1 MKIYLKIN
9 QVNKTVIQEQFLINI
24 LDRKQLS
31 NIQFELALNQNM
43 HRCQVIQTNILS
55 DQIKNAKI
63 VKEKVQRK
71 VDHALL
77 KIDENIQSFSKP
89 TQILS
94 RLTYNSLVKQYKS
107 LIESN
112 QELLI
117 IDKNI
122 NNELL
127 PNLRSLLE
135 QGCGCGCSLD
145 LIRHITYN
153 ISLLIKENGSIAEK
167 PLMKHFQQQQILFH
181 VDFQLLLIRYDMIAL
196 EDLMVLL
203 IVSKLAKP
211 NEIKSYA
218 KTIFRLNLLIMK
230 KQLCTTATDL
240 FQLLY
245 HVLKLD
251 RLKRIIDMMTII
263 KNYIHS
269 HPINTFNALKPLKL
283 EFDFNNYDMK
293 FLHDLKLLSDIWY
306 KRYLLSQTNETD
318 RIVSEIIDE
327 EQEQEDQNQHKFHS
341 AIDEDFDLD
350 AYNELFK
357 TKELQSNISEQHK
370 QDYLEIDKLYIDDQS
385 MKTSEE
391 IQQIIEESSSEKRLS
406 QIRTLSQ
413 TSKKDQIRI
422 IGDSKYFNQIP
433 QHEYFAIQPIFRTHL
448 EVAIR
453 TLDIDLQLIG
463 QIFNG
468 KTLTD
473 IIPNKP
479 SIIIKTSLQ
488 SMTPIELQIDKDI
501 TLIRNNLSTIAM
513 NMKNFDYS
521 GNLIEQPL
529 CLVDEHNMPIS
540 DELNLIRLP
549 FESDHFHISN
559 DKQIVDK
566 NEISLSEPITFKQL
580 TLESIK
586 FEYVDDD
593 RKTIQVIEISSS
605 FNI

>member
-1 MKIYLKIN
+1 
-9 QVNKTVIQEQFLINI
+9 
-24 LDRKQLS
+24 
-31 NIQFELALNQNM
+31 
-43 HRCQVIQTNILS
+43 
-55 DQIKNAKI
+55 
-63 VKEKVQRK
+63 
-71 VDHALL
+71 
-77 KIDENIQSFSKP
+77 
-89 TQILS
+89 
-94 RLTYNSLVKQYKS
+94 
-107 LIESN
+107 
-112 QELLI
+112 
-117 IDKNI
+117 
-122 NNELL
+122 
-127 PNLRSLLE
+127 
-135 QGCGCGCSLD
+135 
-145 LIRHITYN
+145 
-153 ISLLIKENGSIAEK
+153 NGSIAEK

-422 IGDSKYFNQIP
+422 IGDSKKKFSFLTHLNISKLQNFFQQQINQIENVLND
-433 QHEYFAIQPIFRTHL
+433 QKYHQELIKSTHKQITNEINIDSEKQEIFHNLNSQFYKYKNYLNQIQKHEYFEIQPIF
-448 EVAIR
+448 R

-463 QIFNG
+463 QILNES
-468 KTLTD
+468 
-473 IIPNKP
+473 NK
-479 SIIIKTSLQ
+479 IQKNL
-488 SMTPIELQIDKDI
+488 LNI
-501 TLIRNNLSTIAM
+501 TTARYHSNPLNFLLNAKLKYLSV
-513 NMKNFDYS
+513 DYS
-521 GNLIEQPL
+521 GNLIEQ
-529 CLVDEHNMPIS
+529 S
-540 DELNLIRLP
+540 
-549 FESDHFHISN
+549 
-559 DKQIVDK
+559 
-566 NEISLSEPITFKQL
+566 
-580 TLESIK
+580 
-586 FEYVDDD
+586 
-593 RKTIQVIEISSS
+593 
-605 FNI
+605 